1 MTQARLSL
9 GKQGEELAV
18 RFLERRGFTIL
29 ARNHRTP
36 VGELDIIACDR
47 RHLLFVEVK
56 TRRGMAFGVP
66 AEAVGAHKQRQILRA
81 AQWYLATARHPSL
94 QPRFDVISVL
104 AGPGEPAIT
113 HIPNAFGLS

>member
-9 GKQGEELAV
+9 GKQGEELAA
-18 RFLERRGFTIL
+18 RHLEQRGFTIL

-36 VGELDIIACDR
+36 VGELDIVARDR

-56 TRRGMAFGVP
+56 TRRGMAYGAP

-81 AQWYLATARHPSL
+81 AQWYLASRRFPEL
-94 QPRFDVISVL
+94 QPRFDVISIIIDKD
-104 AGPGEPAIT
+104 EPAIS
-113 HIPNAFGLS
+113 HIPNAFGL

>member
-9 GKQGEELAV
+9 GKQGEELAA
-18 RFLERRGFTIL
+18 RYLEQRGFTIV

-36 VGELDIIACDR
+36 IGELDIIARDR
-47 RHLLFVEVK
+47 RYLLFVEVK
-56 TRRGMAFGVP
+56 TRRSNAFGAP

-81 AQWYLATARHPSL
+81 AQWFLMTARYPGL

-104 AGPGEPAIT
+104 AGRGEPAIS
-113 HIPNAFGLS
+113 HIPNAFGI